1 MKAKRPIGAS
11 RVLPR
16 ISPRITGGGKAPWG
30 PGIQPSG
37 GITCPT
43 HGVGHTRTHTTGWI
57 MLPVLVVVALF
68 HASQL
73 AVTPRSGDTPH
84 TAPAHMTTAVRA
96 ASPPPI
102 DRSHA
107 DPVGTTPPPLT

>member
-57 MLPVLVVVALF
+57 MLPVLVVVGLF
-68 HASQL
+68 QASHL
-73 AVTPRSGDTPH
+73 AATPPTGH
-84 TAPAHMTTAVRA
+84 
-96 ASPPPI
+96 PPP
-102 DRSHA
+102 
-107 DPVGTTPPPLT
+107 PPPTHHPTAAPPARPPP